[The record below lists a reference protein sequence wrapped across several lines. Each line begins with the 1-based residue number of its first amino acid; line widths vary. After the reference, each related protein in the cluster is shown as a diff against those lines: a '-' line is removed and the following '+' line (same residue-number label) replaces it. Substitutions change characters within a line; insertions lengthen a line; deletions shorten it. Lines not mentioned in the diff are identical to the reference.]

1 VSDGPSA
8 VIVVG
13 GAGSIGAAVVA
24 RYLERGVG
32 VVVVD
37 KDSTPIAVTASRD
50 APLHHLSADVTRDD
64 DVAGLRSSIE
74 RLGLDTPHIV
84 SLAGGA
90 LESEFDKLVDT
101 DVDSIRESVEL
112 NLTSHVLLTRALL
125 PLLGYFSAGR
135 DGGPDRSITLVSS
148 INALRDYGL
157 PAYSAAKAGMFG
169 FVRAMATELGAS
181 GIRINAVVP
190 GTVVSGSPQTQP
202 KDLTALRRG
211 SALDRLAV
219 PDDIARVVV
228 AMSHDFTAVTGQFL
242 VVDCGQTVATP
253 AWRLEPRDTKGGS
266 AP

>member
-1 VSDGPSA
+1 MVT
-8 VIVVG
+8 
-13 GAGSIGAAVVA
+13 

-32 VVVVD
+32 VIVID
-37 KDSTPIAVTASRD
+37 KDSTPVVVGARRD
-50 APLHHLSADVTRDD
+50 VPLRQLSADVTHDGD
-64 DVAGLRSSIE
+64 IAGVRSSIE
-74 RLGLDTPHIV
+74 GLGWDTPHLV

-90 LESEFDKLVDT
+90 LESEFEKLVDI
-101 DVDSIRESVEL
+101 DVESIRKSVEL
-112 NLTSHVLLTRALL
+112 NLTSHVMLTRTLL
-125 PLLGYFSAGR
+125 PLLGYASTR
-135 DGGPDRSITLVSS
+135 SEGGPDRSITLVSS

-219 PDDIARVVV
+219 PEDIAAVVV
-228 AMSHDFTAVTGQFL
+228 AMSHDFTAVTGQYL

-253 AWRLEPRDTKGGS
+253 AWRLEARETIDET
-266 AP
+266 AR